1 MVSLRSS
8 TIINSSIKKLDLM
21 RIASINH
28 NMKEKINSDYEPGKI
43 KRYLRL
49 YIQAKFI
56 KIREES
62 IKIDKFQLNPI

>member
-1 MVSLRSS
+1 M
-8 TIINSSIKKLDLM
+8 INSTIKKLDLM

-28 NMKEKINSDYEPGKI
+28 NIQEKIHSDYEPGKI

-56 KIREES
+56 KIREE
-62 IKIDKFQLNPI
+62 